1 MGKDRTGRDLLQ
13 NTLVSIGKMA
23 LIKPVHGI
31 LPRFGK
37 NCYLADNATVVGD
50 VVMGDDCSVWF
61 QAVVRGD
68 VHYIRMGNKV
78 NIQDGAVIH
87 CTYQRAPVNIGNNV
101 SIGHRAIVHGC
112 TLHDNVLVGMGA
124 ILMTEILS
132 YGANIA
138 RTVKKFV
145 FQPRN
150 YPAILR
156 HWLYENGFHIVHE
169 SLVRE
174 GRHLCEIIVA
184 KPGKAEDS
192 DSGNVSGGIFG
203 KIDEDWSKDDIRWEI
218 PPWYGFMDDPLAGEF
233 LHRKL
238 ERERRVRREVQKRL
252 TPDTEHLAR
261 LESRIHY
268 LKDLVEMRES
278 DDRL

>member
-1 MGKDRTGRDLLQ
+1 MLKLSGRLEELAKQIETGETMADIGTDHGFLPIALYVRGVCPKVVMADISDKALNRARTHGKGVPGIPADCYRVGDGL
-13 NTLVSIGKMA
+13 SP
-23 LIKPVHGI
+23 IKPGEV
-31 LPRFGK
+31 
-37 NCYLADNATVVGD
+37 D
-50 VVMGDDCSVWF
+50 VV
-61 QAVVRGD
+61 
-68 VHYIRMGNKV
+68 
-78 NIQDGAVIH
+78 
-87 CTYQRAPVNIGNNV
+87 
-101 SIGHRAIVHGC
+101 
-112 TLHDNVLVGMGA
+112 VLAGMGA

-132 YGANIA
+132 DGANIA

-238 ERERRVRREVQKRL
+238 ERERRVRREVQKRQ